1 MSAIGLKLLP
11 RGIGIVV
18 ESIIVVVSVEE
29 VGLVV
34 VVVRL
39 NNKSSFSPEFDSSC
53 GLSVENPCGG
63 NHI

>member
-34 VVVRL
+34 VVRL

-63 NHI
+63 NNI

>member
-34 VVVRL
+34 VVRL

>member
-34 VVVRL
+34 VVRL
-39 NNKSSFSPEFDSSC
+39 NNKSSFSPGFDSSS

-63 NHI
+63 NNI